1 MWKKIFV
8 LLPIICCINAVPQN
22 KEYNSNEKVEKDDLK
37 TAASS
42 YSHQYSDWGGSS
54 PGGYGYSVT
63 GFGLINDKY
72 DANYGG
78 ISGHNTYPTAGYP
91 GYSGGAGLVGSARP
105 LSGAG
110 YVGNTG
116 FSGNSG
122 YAGNSGFSGY
132 KGYGGYNPNLYGS
145 NGGYGTNL
153 GYGSNGG
160 FGGNGGYGG
169 YGGNGG
175 LGSYSGYNNPYYQ
188 GSNHLGYGYYQP
200 GNIYKGGSITPSY
213 VNGYRGYT
221 RR

>member
-1 MWKKIFV
+1 MRTHAERISYSLRALRV
-8 LLPIICCINAVPQN
+8 SVQSVIRNTYNN
-22 KEYNSNEKVEKDDLK
+22 KHQ
-37 TAASS
+37 

-91 GYSGGAGLVGSARP
+91 GYSGGAG
-105 LSGAG
+105 
-110 YVGNTG
+110 
-116 FSGNSG
+116 
-122 YAGNSGFSGY
+122 
-132 KGYGGYNPNLYGS
+132 YGGYNPNLYGS
-145 NGGYGTNL
+145 NGGYGNNL